1 MLFVVWVFA
10 DFNLR
15 LYSKTILQIVD
26 KFIKFTTSYKL
37 HWRNNMSLLAT
48 LRPQVGST
56 RKTKRLGRGRGSGQG
71 GRAGKG
77 NKGQKARKSG
87 NIRRGFEGGQ
97 TPLHRRFPKIGFKNT
112 MFTTRYEVVNLSAL
126 NELSGE
132 VNPVTLASAGL
143 VKSGPVKILARGDL
157 KKALTVKAHKFS
169 ETAKAAIEK
178 AGGKVEV
185 ISL

>member
-1 MLFVVWVFA
+1 
-10 DFNLR
+10 
-15 LYSKTILQIVD
+15 
-26 KFIKFTTSYKL
+26 
-37 HWRNNMSLLAT
+37 MSLLET
-48 LRPQVGST
+48 LFPQKGST

-112 MFTTRYEVVNLSAL
+112 MFTTRYEVVNLSSL
-126 NELSGE
+126 EKLTGE
-132 VNPVTLASAGL
+132 VTLESLKAAGL
-143 VKSGPVKILARGDL
+143 VQNGPVKILAKGTL
-157 KKALTVKAHKFS
+157 SKKLTVKAHKFS
-169 ETAKAAIEK
+169 EQAKSAIEK
-178 AGGKVEV
+178 AGGSVEV